1 MTQELRIADCGFRNT
16 GDGASGAGSGAR
28 EAAEAR
34 SRRAGERIILGA
46 IWAIY
51 AGLTWRFYFVC
62 DDAYISFRYA
72 KHLAQGLGLRFNPGE
87 QPPVEGYS
95 NFLWVAGAAVCEWL
109 RLPVT
114 FVMPLLSLAAG
125 SVLLVLVNR
134 AARQRLGL
142 SVGAAA
148 LGALLLAASV
158 PYAAWSTSGLE
169 TMPFALMVFVVFE
182 RLVLREGG
190 PAALRGAIAALALAL
205 LRIEG
210 IHWAVAIGVLA
221 IAARA
226 IERGGKATTTQRAAW
241 RWAVIYF
248 GVLLGGYA
256 IYFAWRWTYF
266 GVPMPNPYYVKVGVS
281 AESLARGWRYVAV
294 FYLTFI
300 SAGAAMLGVAPA
312 LARGRSRC
320 GWPIAAMALAV
331 PAYAVLVGGD
341 FMAMGRL
348 IVPGLAFHAL
358 LLALLID
365 GLGGRAAWR
374 RALTAMA
381 GLAVIVVGAL
391 PGWDVH
397 VIPKSVR
404 ERFHFRH
411 NTTAFRS
418 ELAQWQYMNTN
429 GQMWSEIGQA
439 LATIERPGESMVSDV
454 IGALGYHT
462 NLFLYDQHG
471 LVTREVALGP
481 AANERRS
488 PGHDKYVPR
497 AYFLKD
503 RPTYWDTILISG
515 PDVMP
520 ASRALAAQW
529 SQEPGM
535 SMYAPQFIA
544 LDATTREGYRKYLLL
559 RRLPPAG
566 ATTEQMWREFAAQT
580 AAPTRTTGEG
590 SNSVNR
596 SGPANE
602 Q

>member
-1 MTQELRIADCGFRNT
+1 MV
-16 GDGASGAGSGAR
+16 
-28 EAAEAR
+28 
-34 SRRAGERIILGA
+34 LGA
-46 IWAIY
+46 IWAVC
-51 AGLTWRFYFVC
+51 AALTWRFYFVC

-72 KHLAQGLGLRFNPGE
+72 KHWVQGLGLRCNPGE

-95 NFLWVAGAAVCEWL
+95 NFLWVALAAFCEWL

-114 FVMPLLSLAAG
+114 RVMPLLSFAAG
-125 SVLLVLVNR
+125 SVLLVLVYR
-134 AARQRLGL
+134 TARRRLGL
-142 SVGAAA
+142 SLGASA
-148 LGALLLAASV
+148 LGALFLGASV

-169 TMPFALMVFVVFE
+169 TMPFALLLFVAFE

-190 PAALRGAIAALALAL
+190 PAAIGGAIAGLALAL
-205 LRIEG
+205 MRIEG

-221 IAARA
+221 IIARA
-226 IERGGKATTTQRAAW
+226 FEGGGETSTARRASW
-241 RWAVIYF
+241 RWAAVYF
-248 GVLLGGYA
+248 SVLLGSYA
-256 IYFAWRWTYF
+256 AYFAWRWVYF

-281 AESLARGWRYVAV
+281 AASLARGWNYVAV
-294 FYLTFI
+294 YYLTFV
-300 SAGAAMLGVAPA
+300 SAAAALLGVVPA
-312 LARGRSRC
+312 LALGRSRL

-331 PAYAVLVGGD
+331 PAYAVVVGGD

-358 LLALLID
+358 LLTRLADRLARR
-365 GLGGRAAWR
+365 GAWR
-374 RALTAMA
+374 RSLTAVV

-397 VIPKSVR
+397 VVPKSVR

-411 NTTAFRS
+411 NTTEFRS

-481 AANERRS
+481 AAHERRS

-503 RPTYWDTILISG
+503 RPTYWDTILIFG
-515 PDVMP
+515 RDVLP
-520 ASRALAAQW
+520 ASRVLAAQW
-529 SQEPGM
+529 GQEPGM
-535 SMYAPQFIA
+535 SMYAPQLIA
-544 LDATTREGYRKYLLL
+544 LDAKTREGFRKYLLV

-566 ATTEQMWREFAAQT
+566 MTTDEMWQDFAAMT
-580 AAPTRTTGEG
+580 A
-590 SNSVNR
+590 
-596 SGPANE
+596 GPP
-602 Q
+602 QLPG